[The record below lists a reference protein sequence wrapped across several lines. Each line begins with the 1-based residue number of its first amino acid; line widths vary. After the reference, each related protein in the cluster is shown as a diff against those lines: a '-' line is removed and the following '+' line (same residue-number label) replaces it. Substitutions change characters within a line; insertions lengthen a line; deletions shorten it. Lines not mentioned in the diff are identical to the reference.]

1 MPQGP
6 WLFKALEM
14 KPAPTEDADVPFLAK
29 GKCERPAR
37 GGMPASQRG
46 QLPVQNHLVA
56 YYQLTEFNRDEKLGI
71 PRSGGVPH
79 SFALLSRNNPG
90 AKPVDVAG
98 TTLVAH
104 IMQSARA
111 GFGNGDKSGHLCSV
125 GRRIL
130 RSF

>member
-1 MPQGP
+1 MSHFWPKENARG
-6 WLFKALEM
+6 
-14 KPAPTEDADVPFLAK
+14 
-29 GKCERPAR
+29 RPE

-79 SFALLSRNNPG
+79 SLALLSRNNPG
-90 AKPVDVAG
+90 AKPIDVG
-98 TTLVAH
+98 VTTLVAH

-130 RSF
+130 RSFGIDHADA